1 MADTTI
7 SQLNQGT
14 PATSIVVPWS
24 DGTSTYQAKLSSL
37 LTATG
42 DIGTEAIQIP
52 RGTTNQRPSSSSN
65 GMLRMNTT
73 TNMLEA
79 YYNNNW
85 IMISSLSP
93 YSIYLWGAGGGGG
106 TPGGWG
112 YGAAGGGGGFAS
124 GDLNLS
130 SGSTITLV
138 VGQGGIVNGTSV
150 SFGGGGQA
158 SRNNADNRYGSNG
171 GGYTGIFLNSVTQA
185 NCLLLAGG
193 GGGGGSSRAG
203 TGNYGGAG
211 GGTQAQDGNSPY
223 DNKPQYRGRG
233 AGQSGPPVQASCD
246 PTINT
251 NFPPAALIGG
261 TCQCNSY
268 GGAGGGGYFGGSA
281 GGFSEGNTMGGGGGG
296 SGYVSTQYIS
306 NSVNTTGTDSQGA
319 GNTNAYYPGNVG
331 SGGAPSTTGQN
342 GYAVL
347 LNRVTG
353 QITRYS
359 YTGSNI
365 TITL

>member
-14 PATSIVVPWS
+14 PTTSIVVPWS

-52 RGTTNQRPSSSSN
+52 KGTTNQRPSSSLN

-73 TNMLEA
+73 NNSLEA
-79 YYNNNW
+79 YYNNSW
-85 IMISSLSP
+85 VIVSSLSP
-93 YSIYLWGAGGGGG
+93 YTIYLWGAGGGGG

-112 YGAAGGGGGFAS
+112 YGSYGGGGGFAS
-124 GDLNLS
+124 GDINLP
-130 SGSTITLV
+130 SGTTLVLV
-138 VGQGGIVNGTSV
+138 VGQGGLVNGTSV

-158 SRNNADNRYGSNG
+158 SRTNADNRYGSNG
-171 GGYTGIFLNSVTQA
+171 GGYTGIFLNSVIQA

-193 GGGGGSSRAG
+193 GGGGGSSRTG

-211 GGTQAQDGNSPY
+211 GGTQAEDGSSAY
-223 DNKPQYRGRG
+223 DNKPGYRGRG
-233 AGQSGPPVQASCD
+233 AGQSGPPSQASCD
-246 PTINT
+246 SFNT

-261 TCQCNSY
+261 TCQVNSY

-281 GGFSEGNTMGGGGGG
+281 GGFSEGNTMAGGGGG
-296 SGYVSTQYIS
+296 SGFVNSQYIV
-306 NSVNTTGTDSQGA
+306 NSTNVTGVNNTGA
-319 GNTNAYYPGNVG
+319 GRSNIYYPGDIG
-331 SGGAPSTTGQN
+331 SGGAPSTVGQN
-342 GYAVL
+342 GYAL
-347 LNRVTG
+347 LVNRVTN
-353 QITRYS
+353 QVTTYF